1 MATGTLKLE
10 LQDVRREGIQDTVF
24 LELASQ
30 DRSRRYKNT
39 VFVKKDVEIKGIEC
53 DPFSIYLVTVWPSN
67 YRPSQFFITLRGGQ
81 TVAREPVRI
90 PVDADEVTDIQAPE
104 FPDLNL
110 ELQRVL
116 LASNVDTIPGKNGAE
131 LYDKLEPGQKAC
143 LLNIFTKASN
153 TILRDGRSCFS
164 HLGGLLKLRGDRF
177 FAATRAALRE
187 EVQNATDLFTEVNGA
202 LHHPPDGYIPAKSF
216 KTKDRYGNLQI
227 SFFRKGETG
236 DDYLVDV
243 DIDEAAGVEHGFE
256 VMRNHLLNHKT
267 SPYDVREIL
276 VAHQSLDPG
285 YSFKFGEHATISM
298 ATTA

>member
-10 LQDVRREGIQDTVF
+10 LQDVRRNGIQDTVF
-24 LELASQ
+24 LELKSME
-30 DRSRRYKNT
+30 RTRRYKNT
-39 VFVKKDVEIKGIEC
+39 VFVKKDVEIKGLEC
-53 DPFSIYLVTVWPSN
+53 DPALIYLVTVWPAN
-67 YRPSQFFITLRGGQ
+67 YRPSQFNITLRAGQ
-81 TVAREPVRI
+81 TVTREPVRM
-90 PVDADEVTDIQAPE
+90 PVDADEVTDIQAPDYTVLH
-104 FPDLNL
+104 P

-116 LASNVDTIPGKNGAE
+116 EASDLETDPGKKGAE
-131 LYDKLEPGQKAC
+131 LYAALDPVPKAC

-177 FAATRAALRE
+177 FATTRAALRE
-187 EVQNATDLFTEVNGA
+187 EVQNARDLFTEVNGA
-202 LHHPPDGYIPAKSF
+202 LHHPPDGYTPAKSF
-216 KTKDRYGNLQI
+216 KTNDRYGNLQV

-243 DIDEAAGVEHGFE
+243 DIDEASGIEHGFE

-285 YSFKFGEHATISM
+285 YSFKFGEQATISM
-298 ATTA
+298 STTA